1 MNLRNTIKNIAIN
14 ENMQFGGEEGEAPP
28 NKMEISQLLRKHFEM
43 MLKNPEYKNRHD
55 QMSQMLQIGTDQNM
69 MQQGQGQ
76 QPPMGGAMPP
86 MPGMGGGSPMGG
98 GMPPMP
104 RMGGQQQGQGQQP
117 PKDPF
122 MQMAFGNRGGQQGQ
136 QSSMGGGMP
145 PMPRMGGGGSPMG
158 GGGSPMGG
166 GMPPMPRMGGGGS
179 PMGGGMPPMPPQED
193 DGEMSFGAEFDQ
205 GMQQQP
211 PMGGMMG
218 MRKRPPMF

>member
-14 ENMQFGGEEGEAPP
+14 ENMQFGGEEGEEPS

-43 MLKNPEYKNRHD
+43 MLKNPEYKERHD

-69 MQQGQGQ
+69 MQQGQGQGQGQ

-86 MPGMGGGSPMGG
+86 MPGMGGGSPM
-98 GMPPMP
+98 P
-104 RMGGQQQGQGQQP
+104 RM
-117 PKDPF
+117 
-122 MQMAFGNRGGQQGQ
+122 
-136 QSSMGGGMP
+136 
-145 PMPRMGGGGSPMG
+145 

-166 GMPPMPRMGGGGS
+166 GMPPMPGMGGGS

-193 DGEMSFGAEFDQ
+193 DGEMSFGGEFDQ

>member
-14 ENMQFGGEEGEAPP
+14 ENMQFGGEEGEEPS

-76 QPPMGGAMPP
+76 GQQPPMGGAMPP
-86 MPGMGGGSPMGG
+86 MPGMGGGSPM
-98 GMPPMP
+98 P
-104 RMGGQQQGQGQQP
+104 RM
-117 PKDPF
+117 
-122 MQMAFGNRGGQQGQ
+122 
-136 QSSMGGGMP
+136 
-145 PMPRMGGGGSPMG
+145 
-158 GGGSPMGG
+158 
-166 GMPPMPRMGGGGS
+166 GGGS

-193 DGEMSFGAEFDQ
+193 DGEMSFGGEFNQ

>member
-14 ENMQFGGEEGEAPP
+14 ENMQFGGEEGEEPS

-43 MLKNPEYKNRHD
+43 MLKNPEYKKRHD

-76 QPPMGGAMPP
+76 GQGQQPPMGGGMPP

-136 QSSMGGGMP
+136 QS
-145 PMPRMGGGGSPMG
+145 PMGGGSPM
-158 GGGSPMGG
+158 
-166 GMPPMPRMGGGGS
+166 PRMGGGS

-193 DGEMSFGAEFDQ
+193 DGEMSFGGEFDQ